1 MMITNYSP
9 IWTLLIGLVAGWL
22 AGLFM
27 EGRGFGMLGDIIV
40 GVLGAIVGAWCF
52 SFLGLSAYGM
62 VGLLLMAFF
71 GSIVLLGL
79 IGVVKRA

>member
-1 MMITNYSP
+1 MVSYSP

-52 SFLGLSAYGM
+52 SFLGLSAYGTI
-62 VGLLLMAFF
+62 GFLLMAFL
-71 GSIVLLGL
+71 GSVVLLGL
-79 IGVVKRA
+79 IGVIKRA